1 MKKLL
6 ILVLASFI
14 SFTAVAAKDDRYK
27 KSEIDAET
35 ALAALKAGTV
45 SKFGKTKFSRV
56 ITQSIT
62 VIGVHQPED
71 MREATIYFSYVP
83 KGSENAR
90 FGTVK
95 VIQFNSDYWYFPS
108 SNKFLK
114 K

>member
-1 MKKLL
+1 MKNFLVL
-6 ILVLASFI
+6 ILASVLSMSAF
-14 SFTAVAAKDDRYK
+14 AAKDDRYK

-35 ALAALKAGTV
+35 ALAALKDGTV

-56 ITQSIT
+56 IVQSIT

-71 MREATIYFSYVP
+71 MREATIHFSYVP

>member
-6 ILVLASFI
+6 VLTLSALLSV
-14 SFTAVAAKDDRYK
+14 SAMAAKDDRYK
-27 KSEIDAET
+27 KGEIDAET

-71 MREATIYFSYVP
+71 TRKATIHFSYVP

-90 FGTVK
+90 FGTVEA
-95 VIQFNSDYWYFPS
+95 IQFNSDYWYFPS